1 MTALVSATDVSIEF
15 PIRKADQIAGSR
27 EGSGRPAKTSH
38 TALKNANFEWVTGDR
53 IGIRGPNGAGKTTLL
68 KLLAGIYAPSQGT
81 LAVSG
86 KIVALTD
93 IFMGFDS
100 SADAIQNIRL
110 RGRLLGATPDQIQV
124 AMPEICDFSGLGEFL
139 YLPMRTYSSG
149 MLMRLAFSVTAF
161 MPFDILLM
169 DEWLS
174 VGDAA
179 FNTKVEQKL
188 ESMVDSAKIFVLAS
202 HATNL
207 LDRVCNQQYELN
219 GGQLTRLQ
227 Q

>member
-1 MTALVSATDVSIEF
+1 MSAFVSAKNVSVEF
-15 PIRKADQIAGSR
+15 PIRKTDQAAREAGSDHATKR
-27 EGSGRPAKTSH
+27 SH
-38 TALKNANFEWVTGDR
+38 VALKNASFEWATGDR

-68 KLLAGIYAPSQGT
+68 KLLAGIYAPSGGT
-81 LAVSG
+81 LTVQG
-86 KIVALTD
+86 QIVALTD

-110 RGRLLGATPDQIQV
+110 RGRLLGASSEQIEAV
-124 AMPEICDFSGLGEFL
+124 LHDICDFSELGEFL
-139 YLPMRTYSSG
+139 YLPVRIYSSG

-179 FNTKVEQKL
+179 FNAKVELKL
-188 ESMVDSAKIFVLAS
+188 ESMVHSAKIFVLAS

-207 LDRVCNQQYELN
+207 LDRVCNRQYELS
-219 GGQLTRLQ
+219 GGQLSHLQ
-227 Q
+227 